1 MREPRLLWPQQKA
14 SESTRKAQGNEHGTM
29 TRLRRGS
36 EYQNDNNC
44 HHSRHHK
51 DDDAVMESLENAR
64 NCVTYAIYI
73 ILLSRLCTN
82 SFVFVLY
89 NIFYYCKIVV
99 YSVLGYSQGRSC
111 KEEEHVKVQA
121 GGNSQ
126 VQKGRVLESVGREPM
141 WQEMRKSYY

>member
-1 MREPRLLWPQQKA
+1 
-14 SESTRKAQGNEHGTM
+14 
-29 TRLRRGS
+29 
-36 EYQNDNNC
+36 
-44 HHSRHHK
+44 
-51 DDDAVMESLENAR
+51 MESSENAR
-64 NCVTYAIYI
+64 NCVTYVIYI

-111 KEEEHVKVQA
+111 KEEELIKVQA